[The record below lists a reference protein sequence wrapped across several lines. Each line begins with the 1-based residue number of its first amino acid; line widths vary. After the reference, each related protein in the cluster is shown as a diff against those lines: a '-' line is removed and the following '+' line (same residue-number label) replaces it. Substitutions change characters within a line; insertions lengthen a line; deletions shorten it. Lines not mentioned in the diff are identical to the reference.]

1 VIIAKRGRHEYC
13 AMKIMKKE
21 DMIEHKWMPLIKREV
36 QIMRIITDSHP
47 FILNLIAVIQ
57 TKVSIR
63 PKLLHLFN
71 NVCETC
77 MFTSFIPSTST
88 NL

>member
-1 VIIAKRGRHEYC
+1 
-13 AMKIMKKE
+13 MKIMKKE

-57 TKVSIR
+57 TMVSIR
-63 PKLLHLFN
+63 PKLSHLFN
-71 NVCETC
+71 KVNKRCK
-77 MFTSFIPSTST
+77 FTSFIPSTST